1 MRIERACADAWP
13 AQVDEP
19 LGGWRLRAAGG
30 FTGRANSAL
39 ALDDPGLPLPD
50 ALAAVCDFAHQHA
63 IPPMLQAVQN
73 SPVERELPR
82 FGWRPC
88 DDHAAGNDV
97 AVLLGPAVPPD
108 ATVPPDAAGR
118 PRGGG
123 SPCAGRP
130 PTTATAP
137 ATAATPGTGPA
148 DHRVEVLAEPT
159 AGWWELTVG
168 RPRPTDAERAVL
180 TGGGPV
186 GYGVA
191 TGPDGARAA
200 VRGAVAD
207 GLLLVARLAVHSEHR
222 RKGLARASMAAIG
235 AWGRRHGAEACVLQ
249 VAADN
254 AAALALYER
263 LGFREHHRYRY
274 WAPCE
279 DRTL

>member
-1 MRIERACADAWP
+1 MISAPRIERACADAWP

-39 ALDDPGLPLPD
+39 AVDDPGLPLSD

-63 IPPMLQAVQN
+63 ISPMLQAVQN
-73 SPVERELPR
+73 SPVERDLPR
-82 FGWRPC
+82 LGWRPC
-88 DDHAAGNDV
+88 DGHAAGNDV

-108 ATVPPDAAGR
+108 AAVPPAVDPRDIGR
-118 PRGGG
+118 PRTDETV
-123 SPCAGRP
+123 PDADPAG
-130 PTTATAP
+130 
-137 ATAATPGTGPA
+137 
-148 DHRVEVLAEPT
+148 HRVEVLEEPT

-168 RPRPTDAERAVL
+168 APEPTDAARAVL

-186 GYGVA
+186 GYGVV
-191 TGPDGARAA
+191 TGPGGTRAA

-207 GLLLVARLAVHSEHR
+207 GLLLVARLAVHPEHR
-222 RKGLARASMAAIG
+222 RQGLARALMAAIG
-235 AWGRRHGAEACVLQ
+235 TWGVRHGAETCVLQ

-254 AAALALYER
+254 TAAFALYEG